1 MSFRAL
7 REESQKT
14 PRDISHTFDMT
25 KHISSYIILKIRTA
39 MRILISDPIIVNN
52 GEQFLGSI
60 VVNNGKI
67 VEILRGDEL
76 PHTECDRIVEASGLY
91 LIPGVIDDHVH
102 FREPGLTEKATI
114 ATESRAAAA
123 GGVTSYMEMPNTNPQ
138 TTTIKALKE
147 KYAIAAN
154 DSIINYSFFFGA
166 TNRNVADFEKL
177 NAKKCCGIK
186 LFMGSST
193 GNMLVD
199 RREELEKIFA
209 EAKRLGFPVAVH
221 CEDGSIITANSK
233 LIKEEAGEDPDVRYH
248 PLIRSA
254 EACYESTKCA
264 VELARRFG
272 TQLHVMHISTARELE
287 LLGDSNI
294 TAEATPAHL
303 TFCDKDYARLGTKIK
318 CNPAIKG
325 EEERDALR
333 KAVADGRIDLVGTD
347 HAPHLPKD
355 KIGGA
360 LKAASGMP
368 SIQFSLLA
376 MLKLVDE
383 GVLTLETLVEKMC
396 HAPARIFNINKR
408 GFIEKGNYADF
419 VLLNPDAPHTVTA
432 DCIISKCGW
441 SPFEGETFNWAVEQT
456 WVNGECVYKNG
467 TLNEEVHGKALTF
480 NR

>member
-1 MSFRAL
+1 
-7 REESQKT
+7 
-14 PRDISHTFDMT
+14 
-25 KHISSYIILKIRTA
+25 
-39 MRILISDPIIVNN
+39 MRILISNPTIVNN
-52 GEQFLGSI
+52 GELFQGSI

-67 VEILRGDEL
+67 VEILRGNGL
-76 PHTECDRIVEASGLY
+76 PRAECDEIIEAAGLY

-123 GGVTSYMEMPNTNPQ
+123 GGVTSYMEMPNTKPQ
-138 TTTIKALKE
+138 TTTIEALKE
-147 KYAIAAN
+147 KYAIAAKE
-154 DSIINYSFFFGA
+154 SLINYSFFFGA
-166 TNRNVADFEKL
+166 TNGNVADFAMLAPQKT
-177 NAKKCCGIK
+177 CGIK

-199 RREELEKIFA
+199 KREEIEKIFA
-209 EAKRLGFPVAVH
+209 EAKRLGLPVAVH
-221 CEDGSIITANSK
+221 CEDSGIIAENSRR
-233 LIKEEAGEDPDVRYH
+233 IQQEAGEDPDVRFH

-264 VELARRFG
+264 VELAQKFG
-272 TQLHVMHISTARELE
+272 TQLNIMHISTARELE

-294 TAEATPAHL
+294 TAEVTPAHL
-303 TFCDKDYARLGTKIK
+303 TFCDKDYARLGTRIK

-333 KAVADGRIDLVGTD
+333 KAVVDGRIDLIGTD

-355 KIGGA
+355 KVGGA

-376 MLKLVDE
+376 MLRLVDE
-383 GVLTLETLVEKMC
+383 EILDIGTLVEKMC
-396 HAPARIFNINKR
+396 HAPARIFNIDKR
-408 GFIEKGNYADF
+408 GFIEKGYHADF

-456 WVNGECVYKNG
+456 WVNGECVYRNG
-467 TLNEEVHGKALTF
+467 RINEDARGKALKF

>member
-1 MSFRAL
+1 
-7 REESQKT
+7 
-14 PRDISHTFDMT
+14 
-25 KHISSYIILKIRTA
+25 
-39 MRILISDPIIVNN
+39 MRVLISNPTIVNK
-52 GEQFLGSI
+52 GEQFQGSI

-67 VEILRGDEL
+67 VEILRDNEL
-76 PHTECDRIVEASGLY
+76 PRAECDEIIEATGLF

-102 FREPGLTEKATI
+102 FREPGLTDKATI

-123 GGVTSYMEMPNTNPQ
+123 GGVTSFMEMPNTVPQ
-138 TTTIKALKE
+138 TTTLEALKE
-147 KYAIAAN
+147 KYAVAAK
-154 DSIINYSFFFGA
+154 DSLINYSFFFGA
-166 TNRNVADFEKL
+166 TNNNVADFEKL
-177 NAKKCCGIK
+177 NPQKTCGIK

-199 RREELEKIFA
+199 KREQLEKIFST
-209 EAKRLGFPVAVH
+209 AKQLGLPVAVH
-221 CEDGSIITANSK
+221 CEESSIIAENSK
-233 LIKEEAGEDPDVRYH
+233 RIKEEAGEDPDVKYH

-264 VELARRFG
+264 VEFARKFG

-333 KAVADGRIDLVGTD
+333 KAVADGRIDLIGTD

-355 KIGGA
+355 KVGGA

-383 GVLTLETLVEKMC
+383 GVFTLETLVEKMC

-432 DCIISKCGW
+432 DSIISKCGW
-441 SPFEGETFNWAVEQT
+441 SPFEGDIFNWAVEQT
-456 WVNGECVYKNG
+456 WVNGECAYKNG
-467 TLNEEVHGKALTF
+467 TFNEEVHGKALTF

>member
-1 MSFRAL
+1 
-7 REESQKT
+7 
-14 PRDISHTFDMT
+14 
-25 KHISSYIILKIRTA
+25 

-52 GEQFLGSI
+52 GEQFQGSI

-138 TTTIKALKE
+138 TTTIEALKE
-147 KYAIAAN
+147 KHAIAAN

-199 RREELEKIFA
+199 RSEELEKIFA
-209 EAKRLGFPVAVH
+209 EAKRLELPVAVH

-233 LIKEEAGEDPDVRYH
+233 RIKEEAGEDPDVKYH

-264 VELARRFG
+264 VEFARKFG

-325 EEERDALR
+325 EVERDALR
-333 KAVADGRIDLVGTD
+333 KAVADGRIDLIGTD

-355 KIGGA
+355 KVGGA

-383 GVLTLETLVEKMC
+383 GVFTLETLVEKMC

-432 DCIISKCGW
+432 DSIISKCGW

-456 WVNGECVYKNG
+456 WVNGECAYKNG
-467 TLNEEVHGKALTF
+467 TFNEKIHGKALTF